1 MAPNFQERLREA
13 WARSDSA
20 LCVGLDPQMDRLPRD
35 CQRAE
40 QPFLTF
46 CRQVV
51 DATADLVCAFK
62 PQYAC
67 FGAVG
72 AFDELRALVAYIH
85 ERHPGIPVILDAKR
99 GDVGHVAALYAKELF
114 EVFDVD
120 AATVNP
126 YLGWDAVAPYTGD
139 PERGAIVLCHT
150 SNPGSPWLQEFPED
164 APVYLRVAERVARE
178 DRGNLMLVVGA
189 TFPEQLAAVR
199 AKAPTVPFLVPGVG
213 AQSGDLAAVFAN
225 GVDADGR
232 GLVVN
237 SSRGVIFAGGREAG
251 WLEGVVTAATA
262 LRDDMRRVRDA
273 ALGTRYS

>member
-1 MAPNFQERLREA
+1 MAPNFQQKLRAA

-20 LCVGLDPQMDRLPRD
+20 LCVGLDPQMDRLPGD

-99 GDVGHVAALYAKELF
+99 GDVGHVAALYARELF
-114 EVFDVD
+114 DVFGVD

-126 YLGWDAVAPYTGD
+126 YLGWDAVGPYTGD
-139 PERGAIVLCHT
+139 PERGVIVLCHT
-150 SNPGSPWLQEFPED
+150 SNPGSPWLQEYPES
-164 APVYLRVAERVARE
+164 APVYLRVAERVASE

-189 TFPEQLAAVR
+189 TFPAQLAEVR
-199 AKAPTVPFLVPGVG
+199 RVAPSVPFLVPGVG

-225 GVDADGR
+225 GVDANGA

-237 SSRGVIFAGGREAG
+237 ASRSVIFAGDGAG
-251 WLEGVVTAATA
+251 WVDGVATAATE
-262 LRDDMRRVRDA
+262 LRDDMRRARDSA
-273 ALGTRYS
+273 V